1 MHPVEKNHFFELDE
15 SFPYNEYK
23 SKLKENLFMDAKFS
37 FDFER
42 ILSQITDLKAAL
54 LKNNSP
60 AKTNQNNNNN
70 NNSNSK
76 NNIPIVLNSNKKEK
90 EDNINRTEKK
100 LSKNDENQKKTRIKI
115 KDPNKQINSPS
126 EIKKYLTPPK
136 ERPAP
141 NHIFIDDTFVGH
153 KEENEIETENF
164 IKNGRKES
172 IGHKINTK
180 SQSAKNSDH
189 KVILFMAGNE
199 KWTKLNEQSNKKVSK
214 KTNEDTKTLPVNN
227 INSNSAKKKK
237 PNNTNKIK
245 DKTGK
250 NDEKNKEKTN
260 ENYAEKINNK
270 NNEKINEKYIINSEI
285 FQEKFSE
292 IQCVGDQSECLTP
305 LKLLKELA
313 QFKNLALEK
322 SLTSEFNKSKDSENI
337 LKKTEDEKNFV
348 KVSKKLKDKF
358 KQDYNL
364 DIDLIEKE
372 SKNSAMQTPSFGAN
386 NGLQPGK
393 HPRNGAEK
401 NLPSKK
407 MEQINEVSSP
417 KDEKY
422 GHYEYIEKIYQPV
435 LKKNPKK

>member
-42 ILSQITDLKAAL
+42 ILSQITELKASL

-60 AKTNQNNNNN
+60 AKTGNNNN
-70 NNSNSK
+70 NNSMS
-76 NNIPIVLNSNKKEK
+76 NNIPIILNSNKKEK
-90 EDNINRTEKK
+90 EDNINRTQKK
-100 LSKNDENQKKTRIKI
+100 LSKNDENQKKTRMKI
-115 KDPNKQINSPS
+115 KDANKQINSPS
-126 EIKKYLTPPK
+126 EIRKYLTPPK

-153 KEENEIETENF
+153 KEENELEIENCVN
-164 IKNGRKES
+164 NGKKVNM
-172 IGHKINTK
+172 GHKINTK

-199 KWTKLNEQSNKKVSK
+199 KWTRLNEQSNKKASK
-214 KTNEDTKTLPVNN
+214 KINEDNKTNVVNN

-237 PNNTNKIK
+237 VNNNKLK
-245 DKTGK
+245 DKLEK
-250 NDEKNKEKTN
+250 NDEKNAEKHKKKNN
-260 ENYAEKINNK
+260 ENYNEKINNK
-270 NNEKINEKYIINSEI
+270 SNEKINEKNIIYSDI

-292 IQCVGDQSECLTP
+292 IQCIGDQSECLTP

-337 LKKTEDEKNFV
+337 LKKSEDDKNLI

-386 NGLQPGK
+386 NGLQGGK
-393 HPRNGAEK
+393 HSRNGAEK
-401 NLPSKK
+401 NPPSKK
-407 MEQINEVSSP
+407 MEQINEVCSP
-417 KDEKY
+417 KEEKF